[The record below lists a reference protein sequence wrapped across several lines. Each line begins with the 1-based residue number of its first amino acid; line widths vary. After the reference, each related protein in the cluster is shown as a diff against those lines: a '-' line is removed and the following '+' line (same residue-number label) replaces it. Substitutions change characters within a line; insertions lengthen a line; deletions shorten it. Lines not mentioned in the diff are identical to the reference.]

1 MDFTVVIVSF
11 KSFHI
16 IEEHIKVIDKKNK
29 IIKVENSL
37 DKDLKLKL
45 EKNYSNVTVIIPEE
59 NLGYGRALNLGIEKS
74 LSKFVFCMVAD
85 LNISKDCFL
94 NIENILEKFVGE
106 ENFLCSRFSKVRFN
120 RYTKNTKIK
129 KHFDHIYSIFDGKEK
144 GIPVLSIVGLLN
156 ENFKGGN
163 FIINDV
169 LIKIKTGDF
178 IVFPSCFLYPHQV
191 KNITQGTRYS
201 FVTWCY

>member
-1 MDFTVVIVSF
+1 MKNIKDFIMV
-11 KSFHI
+11 KNI
-16 IEEHIKVIDKKNK
+16 IPNNICKN
-29 IIKVENSL
+29 IIKKINKENWS
-37 DKDLKLKL
+37 KHSWY
-45 EKNYSNVTVIIPEE
+45 NYADNKRSAENKEFDVLRSYEE
-59 NLGYGRALNLGIEKS
+59 TQ
-74 LSKFVFCMVAD
+74 
-85 LNISKDCFL
+85 
-94 NIENILEKFVGE
+94 NILTPFIIKSIQEYEKFVGE

-163 FIINDV
+163 FFINDV